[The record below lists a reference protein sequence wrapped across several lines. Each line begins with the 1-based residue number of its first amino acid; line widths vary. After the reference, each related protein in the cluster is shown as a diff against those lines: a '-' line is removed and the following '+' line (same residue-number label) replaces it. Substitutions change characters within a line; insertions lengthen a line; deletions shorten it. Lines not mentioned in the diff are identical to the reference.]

1 MDLKWLGTVKEAINS
16 EMDAI
21 NQRLTGRIKEIA
33 ERYEFTLG
41 ALDSSSKEL
50 EEKVSAH
57 LEKMGLVW
65 S

>member
-1 MDLKWLGTVKEAINS
+1 
-16 EMDAI
+16 MDAI
-21 NQRLTGRIKEIA
+21 NQRLTGRIKEVA